1 MSSLSPRASI
11 SGTASD
17 AVAEDFA
24 DSLRDLTQN
33 NRYEISNLTIIAK
46 ESTEHAQAISKALES
61 HIKTATP
68 TQKLPALYV
77 LDSIV
82 KNVGTPYTVYLGR
95 GLYSTYMEAY
105 TLVDSNVR
113 RAMEGMLKT
122 WKEPV
127 PGSMDKRPVFPPE
140 VVRPIENAL
149 IKAKT
154 AALQHQRLPQAGYK
168 STPTPPQM
176 NGQFQPPPGQYQYQ
190 RQQHTPQPGLQP
202 PFQHTPVQQG
212 GYPYAQP
219 PQQQHPRTDAES
231 IKQDVAGVIAQ
242 TQRDFASDPGNP
254 KLQSKLK
261 ALFELQQV
269 MNTQQLPPQALQA
282 VAAQIAQLAVPATPQ
297 PSVTPPV
304 SSTPQWQPPA
314 PAATFPFQPPAPYS
328 QPSSAPPPFM
338 PPQPPAMPAL
348 NPQQLGSLAALL
360 QNTQKPTTPQI
371 REAAPSL
378 EKAPH
383 SQLHNIQNQ
392 AAAAPTP
399 QSGNDLL
406 AALTKAGLMKPS
418 AAAVPTPPVPTPAAV
433 PPPTDLASLLSGL
446 HKRNTSQIPS
456 GALPQTPPTTSA
468 TGKPIIPTTNA
479 ALKTFRPELLR
490 ALYTDQPNQC
500 STCGRRFLSTP
511 EGRAAKARHLDWH
524 FRINQRLAE
533 SSRAAHHRH
542 WFPDA
547 REWMAMED
555 FDAST
560 ASTGD
565 GDAGGKSDSSG
576 QAGSKPK
583 GPEDLWIRAP
593 AGVTKLQC
601 PICYEDMRSSHPEDL
616 QDWVFMNAVYNNGR
630 AVHATCLQE
639 MTGSVP
645 GLQQAQQ
652 QAQQQQK
659 QPQPQAQAQ
668 PQLTLQQQQ
677 QQSSLAAALAS
688 LGQGM
693 AGVREGTRTPDSTL
707 GKRKAESDVMGS
719 AGKVR
724 RGF

>member
-1 MSSLSPRASI
+1 
-11 SGTASD
+11 
-17 AVAEDFA
+17 
-24 DSLRDLTQN
+24 
-33 NRYEISNLTIIAK
+33 
-46 ESTEHAQAISKALES
+46 
-61 HIKTATP
+61 
-68 TQKLPALYV
+68 
-77 LDSIV
+77 
-82 KNVGTPYTVYLGR
+82 
-95 GLYSTYMEAY
+95 
-105 TLVDSNVR
+105 
-113 RAMEGMLKT
+113 MEGMLKT

-154 AALQHQRLPQAGYK
+154 AALQHQRLPPAGYK
-168 STPTPPQM
+168 NTPTPPQS

-190 RQQHTPQPGLQP
+190 RQQQHTPQPAHLQS
-202 PFQHTPVQQG
+202 PFQQTPVQQG
-212 GYPYAQP
+212 AYPYAQP
-219 PQQQHPRTDAES
+219 PQQPPPRNDAES
-231 IKQDVAGVIAQ
+231 IKQDTAGVIAQ
-242 TQRDFASDPGNP
+242 TQRDFASDPSNP
-254 KLQSKLK
+254 KLQQKLK

-269 MNTQQLPPQALQA
+269 LNTQQLPPQSLQA

-304 SSTPQWQPPA
+304 VSTPQWQPPLPATQA
-314 PAATFPFQPPAPYS
+314 PQFPFQPPAPYS

-338 PPQPPAMPAL
+338 PPQQPPPAMPAL

-392 AAAAPTP
+392 AASAPTP

-418 AAAVPTPPVPTPAAV
+418 TTAVPTPPAPTPAAV
-433 PPPTDLASLLSGL
+433 PPPADLASLLSGL
-446 HKRNTSQIPS
+446 HKRTTSQTPS
-456 GALPQTPPTTSA
+456 GGLPQPPTATSA

-490 ALYTDQPNQC
+490 ALYTNQPNQC

-547 REWMAMED
+547 REWMALED

-560 ASTGD
+560 ASTAD
-565 GDAGGKSDSSG
+565 GDAGAKSDSTG
-576 QAGSKPK
+576 QASAKPK
-583 GPEDLWIRAP
+583 GPEDMWIRAP

-645 GLQQAQQ
+645 AQPVQQAQKQ
-652 QAQQQQK
+652 TQA
-659 QPQPQAQAQ
+659 PAQ
-668 PQLTLQQQQ
+668 LSQQQQ
-677 QQSSLAAALAS
+677 QQQNSLAAALAS

-693 AGVREGTRTPDSTL
+693 AGVGREGTRTPDSTL
-707 GKRKAESDVMGS
+707 GKRKAESEVLGS
-719 AGKVR
+719 AGKMR